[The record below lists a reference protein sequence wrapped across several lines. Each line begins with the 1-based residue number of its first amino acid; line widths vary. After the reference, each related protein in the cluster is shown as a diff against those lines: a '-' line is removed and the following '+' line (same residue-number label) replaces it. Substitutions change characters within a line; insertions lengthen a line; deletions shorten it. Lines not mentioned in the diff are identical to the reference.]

1 MEEIRIVWK
10 TLQHMMPQIMKR
22 PDLLKKYVRLHKPQS
37 LRAIQNGYNIEIT
50 GDIWVRLPSKKIRNP
65 KPQVITVK
73 IIVNGMTLED
83 NVDIDLQG
91 LVHNSS
97 EELLKAMFL
106 ASLLA
111 LGIFTNEV
119 ERKAFKKHMK
129 L

>member
-1 MEEIRIVWK
+1 MEEIRIVWQ

-37 LRAIQNGYNIEIT
+37 LRATQNGYKTEIT
-50 GDIWVRLPSKKIRNP
+50 GEVWVRLPSKKARNP
-65 KPQVITVK
+65 KPQVIALE
-73 IIVNGMTLED
+73 IIVDGLTLES
-83 NVDIDLQG
+83 NVDIDLQK
-91 LVHNSS
+91 LVRSSS